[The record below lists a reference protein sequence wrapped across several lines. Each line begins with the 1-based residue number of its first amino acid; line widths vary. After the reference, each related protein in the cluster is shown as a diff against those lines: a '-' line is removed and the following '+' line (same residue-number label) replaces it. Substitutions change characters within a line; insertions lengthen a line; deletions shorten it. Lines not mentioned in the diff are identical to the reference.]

1 MSHCRVDLS
10 HCVFC
15 AVISCTVLKLV
26 LPGFCCSLFFVSPV
40 LSCEYWLSSYSL
52 FSKRGEKK
60 IVFYWIKRCL
70 LEPSPLGFSLGLL
83 VIIAF
88 LQPRC
93 GFVLFCSFFSMF
105 VFYFFSSVWE
115 ILLCTTT
122 FYILERFQELADDF
136 CLFVFK
142 EKACFLTDLIFCNT
156 SILKYRKE
164 NDIF

>member
-1 MSHCRVDLS
+1 M
-10 HCVFC
+10 
-15 AVISCTVLKLV
+15 
-26 LPGFCCSLFFVSPV
+26 
-40 LSCEYWLSSYSL
+40 
-52 FSKRGEKK
+52 
-60 IVFYWIKRCL
+60 
-70 LEPSPLGFSLGLL
+70 GFSLGLL

-115 ILLCTTT
+115 ILLRTTT